1 MLSPMNFVIAHFFAL
16 PVSYDTLRLSLTNEL
31 CLVDRLR
38 TILSYDRILVLD
50 AGHVAVSIPTAC
62 YSNPQTE
69 TITGVR

>member
-1 MLSPMNFVIAHFFAL
+1 MNFMIAHFFAL
-16 PVSYDTLRLSLTNEL
+16 HVSHEILRLSLTGEL

-50 AGHVAVSIPTAC
+50 AGHVAVSTPTAC
-62 YSNPQTE
+62 YSNPQTD